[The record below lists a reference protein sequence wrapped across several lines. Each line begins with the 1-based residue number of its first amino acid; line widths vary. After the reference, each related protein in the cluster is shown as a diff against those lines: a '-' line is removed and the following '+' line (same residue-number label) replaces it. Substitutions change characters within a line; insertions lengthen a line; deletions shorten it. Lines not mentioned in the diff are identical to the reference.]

1 MKTKLFLFCFISIFL
16 MSPIS
21 VFAEPIEFILQPN
34 NLTLN
39 LSETGKVALRIIHTN
54 ETNLTIPIDLSYISV
69 FPLNFSEDN
78 FNLAVYRNV
87 YINISVPSN
96 HLKAGDYNSVIIIQ
110 TPQKIY
116 NISLP
121 IKLKETPN
129 FFVES
134 EKNFTWNQGDKG
146 VFYLNISNIGNTDLN
161 LPIAFL
167 NASNESKI
175 FKTTSSIHLPI
186 GTTISLPI
194 FYDIPL
200 NFSSGQYDF
209 QISVSNKNS
218 TIHALIKDTTN
229 PKIKL
234 EVPEKVYVTQK
245 LKFNASCEDNEKVSK
260 FYYKVENK
268 TYNSTQ
274 PFYFN
279 ETKEYKITFVCED
292 NFNNSI
298 NKSVAISAISIPIQN
313 LTKSFHILKKK
324 KGEIITLKLFSTP
337 IKLRYNATL
346 EEFNYSGSVDILL
359 RSGKH
364 SSYLS
369 KGSTIRSSAEGDVF
383 LELSNFKNL
392 GDYSGKLKFNFENYA
407 NESQIEIFFNGS
419 IGEYTVRE
427 PFNLSIRGFN
437 LKCRGV
443 DLGSGSK
450 VVCDGFEY
458 PSDID
463 PNDYVFFFTKS
474 QIDMERKL
482 HAQEIENIKNQKN
495 IIIYVLIIICVLLFL
510 WGVAKPFISKM
521 IKEGGGG

>member
-1 MKTKLFLFCFISIFL
+1 MKNNLFLFWLISIIL
-16 MSPIS
+16 MSP

-39 LSETGKVALRIIHTN
+39 ISETKNAALRIIHTN
-54 ETNLTIPIDLSYISV
+54 ETNLTIPISLSYISV
-69 FPLNFSEDN
+69 FPLNFSKDN
-78 FNLAVYRNV
+78 FNLAIYENV
-87 YINISVPSN
+87 DINISVPSN
-96 HLKAGDYNSVIIIQ
+96 HLKAGNYSSTILIQ
-110 TPQKIY
+110 TPEKIY
-116 NISLP
+116 RISLP
-121 IKLKETPN
+121 IKLRETSN
-129 FFVES
+129 FLIES

-146 VFYLNISNIGNTDLN
+146 VFYLNISNAGNTDLD
-161 LPIAFL
+161 LPITISNSS
-167 NASNESKI
+167 NASKI
-175 FKTTSSIHLPI
+175 FETTSSIHLPI
-186 GTTISLPI
+186 GTAVSLPV

-209 QISVSNKNS
+209 RIFVSNKNS

-229 PKIKL
+229 PKIEL

-279 ETKEYKITFVCED
+279 KTKEYKITFICTD
-292 NFNNSI
+292 NFNNSV
-298 NKSVAISAISIPIQN
+298 NKTATISAISIPIQN
-313 LTKSFHILKKK
+313 LTKSFNVLKKK

-337 IKLRYNATL
+337 IKVRFNATL
-346 EEFNYSGSVDILL
+346 EEFNYSGKADILL
-359 RSGKH
+359 KSGKH
-364 SSYLS
+364 SAYLNEN
-369 KGSTIRSSAEGDVF
+369 STIRSSAEGDVI
-383 LELSNFKNL
+383 LELSNLKNL
-392 GDYSGKLKFNFENYA
+392 GNYNGKLKFNFENYA
-407 NESQIEIFFNGS
+407 NESQVEIFFNGS

-443 DLGSGSK
+443 DTGSGSK
-450 VVCDGFEY
+450 VICDGFEY

-463 PNDYVFFFTKS
+463 PDDYVFFFTKS

-482 HAQEIENIKNQKN
+482 HSQELENIKHQKN
-495 IIIYVLIIICVLLFL
+495 IIIYVLIIISVLLFL
-510 WGVAKPFISKM
+510 WGIARPFISKM